1 MAKKVKKHKGYIGRQ
16 GKHSSKKDVAEAA
29 RVAKLGPE
37 AVFVASL
44 ERVQDCSDVMGKAG
58 LISTEKMYGFELD

>member
-1 MAKKVKKHKGYIGRQ
+1 MSCMAKKVKKHKGYIGRQ

-37 AVFVASL
+37 AVFVL
-44 ERVQDCSDVMGKAG
+44 
-58 LISTEKMYGFELD
+58 